1 MLHTMPRDTKLE
13 SVLVVDDD
21 AAIRGLIE
29 AGLTGYGCRVEQAD
43 STRSARDLLAQ
54 RTYSLVLCDYEMP
67 GGTGLDLLHW
77 VRREHPELPLI
88 MLTGHDDAQLARR
101 AIAQGAVDFLAKP
114 FDLHQLTRVIEQN
127 RERIRRDR
135 RRAERFTKQV
145 LTDTIRAL
153 VAAVDAKDPHTA
165 HHSERV
171 TAWALKLAAAVG
183 LDNEAMQELEF
194 AAIMHDVG
202 KIAVPEGVLLK
213 PGSLSDEE
221 WALMKKHPVVGA
233 EIVAKVGALTEVAR
247 IVRHHHE
254 RWDGWG
260 YPDGLAGEAIPRLSR
275 IIAVADAYDAM
286 TSNRAYRRAYTKEY
300 AVAAIR
306 ENLGTQFDPEL
317 GAAMC
322 ELLEAE

>member
-1 MLHTMPRDTKLE
+1 MLNTMPRDTKLE

-21 AAIRGLIE
+21 AGIRSLIE
-29 AGLTGYGCRVEQAD
+29 AGLSHYGCRVEQAEC
-43 STRSARDLLAQ
+43 TLAARELLDA
-54 RTYSLVLCDYEMP
+54 RPFSLVLCDYEMP
-67 GGTGLDLLHW
+67 GGTGLELLQYL
-77 VRREHPELPLI
+77 RREHPDVPLI
-88 MLTGHDDAQLARR
+88 MLTGYDDAQLARK
-101 AIAQGAVDFLAKP
+101 AIAWGAVDFLAKP

-135 RRAERFTKQV
+135 RRAERFTRQV

-171 TAWALKLAAAVG
+171 TSWALRLGAAVG
-183 LDNEAMQELEF
+183 LTAEEMQTLEF

-202 KIAVPEGVLLK
+202 KIAIPEGILLK
-213 PGSLSDEE
+213 PGGLSDEE
-221 WALMKKHPVVGA
+221 WALMKKHPVVGY
-233 EIVAKVGALTEVAR
+233 EIIENVGALAEVAV

-260 YPDGLAGEAIPRLSR
+260 YPDGLAGENIPRLSR
-275 IIAVADAYDAM
+275 IIAIADSYDAM
-286 TSNRAYRRAYTKEY
+286 TSNRAYRRAYSREY
-300 AVAAIR
+300 ALNAIR

-317 GAAMC
+317 GEAMC
-322 ELLEAE
+322 RLLETE